1 VNEAALSRG
10 RLGVP
15 WANAGSDEETRA
27 YLQARLT
34 MYARL
39 MFWAFATMIAFM
51 LVLYEAYPELAPHH
65 QHAINIVS
73 ACALG
78 VLGVLWRGVLV
89 RRSLSRASLDRI
101 DQFIALGSGATL
113 AADAYLAADLESSSY
128 TCLVYFI
135 FTLFTRVFVVPSSG
149 RRTLLVGGIAFT
161 PIAVGATGL
170 AMLPGAKLD
179 VPAPA
184 FAAGCILLCGVA
196 VVLSAAGS
204 RIIFGLRQKVTAAMQ
219 LGQYR
224 LGRKIGEG
232 GMGAVYLAH
241 HVLLRRPTAVKL
253 LLPDR
258 VGAENL
264 ERFEREVQ
272 HMSQLSH
279 PNTVAVFDYGR
290 SPDGVF
296 YYAMEYLG
304 HGIDLE
310 RLVRVS
316 GPQPSGRVVHILEQV
331 CGALHEAHAQGI
343 IHRDIK
349 PANIILCERGLVPDV
364 AKVVD
369 FGLVKE
375 FTRDDGTSHQTIL
388 GTPAYLAPEAI
399 TSPASVGPPA
409 DLYALA
415 AVGYYLLTGRRVFE
429 GTNAVEFC
437 IQHVTQAPKP
447 PSTLGVRVPAELEA
461 ALMKCLAKQPADRH
475 SSAAELADALRAV
488 PPAKDWSVDEARTWW
503 LDFQRLES
511 ATAAAA
517 TAPTLTV
524 TIDLGHRSA

>member
-1 VNEAALSRG
+1 M
-10 RLGVP
+10 P
-15 WANAGSDEETRA
+15 WANAGSDEESRA
-27 YLQARLT
+27 YLQARLE

-39 MFWAFATMIAFM
+39 MFWAFAAMIAFM
-51 LVLYEAYPELAPHH
+51 LVLYEAYPELAPRQ

-78 VLGVLWRGVLV
+78 LLAILWRGMLV
-89 RRSLSRASLDRI
+89 RRSLSLVALHRVDL
-101 DQFIALGSGATL
+101 FIAFGSGATL
-113 AADAYLAADLESSSY
+113 AADAYLASDLESSSY

-149 RRTLLVGGIAFT
+149 GRTLLVSGIAFA

-170 AMLPGAKLD
+170 AILPGAKLD

-204 RIIFGLRQKVTAAMQ
+204 RIIFGLRQKVSAAVQ

-272 HMSQLSH
+272 HMSQLTH

-304 HGIDLE
+304 RGVDLE
-310 RLVRVS
+310 KLVRVS
-316 GPQPSGRVVHILEQV
+316 GRQPSGRVLHILDQV

-343 IHRDIK
+343 VHRDIK

-399 TSPASVGPPA
+399 TAPATVGPPA

-429 GTNAVEFC
+429 GTTAVQLC
-437 IQHVTQAPKP
+437 IQHVTQEPKP
-447 PSTLGVRVPAELEA
+447 PSELGVRVPAELEA
-461 ALMKCLAKQPADRH
+461 ALMKCLAKRPEDRYA
-475 SSAAELADALRAV
+475 SAAELAAALRAV
-488 PPAKDWSVDEARTWW
+488 PPANDWSIDEARRWW
-503 LDFQRLES
+503 ADFQRMED
-511 ATAAAA
+511 ATAAAG
-517 TAPTLTV
+517 TAPTITV
-524 TIDLGHRSA
+524 TIDLGDRSA